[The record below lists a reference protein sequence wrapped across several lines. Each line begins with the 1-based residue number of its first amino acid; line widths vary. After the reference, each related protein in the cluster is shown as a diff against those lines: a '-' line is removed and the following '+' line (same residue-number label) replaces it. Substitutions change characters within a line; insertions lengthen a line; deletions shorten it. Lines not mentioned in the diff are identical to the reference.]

1 MFIPYDDWLYDDIP
15 RVVSSILDDVQYKA
29 DTATQS
35 PIDDIEQSL
44 NSLGFDLDTIAGDA
58 KATIEQLVA
67 ANAWNADSAERLMQ
81 YLIDD
86 SLSEAEALVLLVEA
100 DLAGLIDMT
109 LEELKDL
116 ASIENKAI
124 QDAIITTIEDEP
136 ELPPEIEGA
145 GLLSPL
151 APILSSVVD
160 NVAFRLERFIG
171 NAFGAG
177 SEG

>member
-58 KATIEQLVA
+58 KAIIEQLVA

-171 NAFGAG
+171 NAFGAE